1 MKLAVFN
8 DYQAGIVE
16 DELIYDITAAI
27 PGAGRELDW
36 PPVFMTRAI
45 ANWDAL
51 LPEVRLARRG
61 AAGTPLSSVRLLPPN
76 PCPLQLIA
84 APANYRKHIAEMGS
98 MAVTKKG
105 RSAREQG
112 FFMKSTASLTGPA
125 RGIELPRGSGR
136 RFDHE
141 SELAVVIGKVARNVD
156 RANALAY
163 VFGYSC
169 LIDVTMRIEK
179 DVAEEERVMRKSF
192 ETFTPMGPWIV
203 TSDEI
208 PAPQE
213 LENCLLVN
221 GQPRQ
226 RANTRDMLVGVE
238 ELIELASSV
247 MTLYPGDVIATGT
260 PEGIGPV
267 KPGDR
272 VTIRI
277 ERIGEM
283 SVDVRETDG
292 DPVFRFELP
301 THSIRS

>member
-8 DYQAGIVE
+8 DYQVGIVE
-16 DELIYDITAAI
+16 DELIYDITAAV
-27 PGAGRELDW
+27 PGAGRNLEW

-45 ANWDAL
+45 ANWSAL
-51 LPEVRLARRG
+51 LPEVQRARS
-61 AAGTPLSSVRLLPPN
+61 AAVGTPLSSVRLLPPN

-141 SELAVVIGKVARNVD
+141 SELAVVIGKTARNVS
-156 RANALAY
+156 RADALSY

-179 DVAEEERVMRKSF
+179 DIAEEERVMRKSF
-192 ETFTPMGPWIV
+192 ETFTPLGPWIV
-203 TSDEI
+203 TADEI
-208 PAPQE
+208 PDPQV
-213 LENCLLVN
+213 LDNCLFVN
-221 GQPRQ
+221 DEPRQ
-226 RANTRDMLVGVE
+226 RANTRDMIVGVA

-277 ERIGEM
+277 DRVGEM
-283 SVDVRETDG
+283 SVNVRETDA

-301 THSIRS
+301 APSIQS